1 MRDSIH
7 FSFGTGPGARRVW
20 FGAVVAVALSATAGS
35 ASAAGTW
42 TMAPPNTAAGGQ
54 AFGLWLLTDGR
65 ILSHG
70 SALKNWVVLT
80 PDRKGDYSKGTWKSV
95 ASSPHGRGGAQQHVL
110 KDGRF
115 LQIGGEYVNGPA
127 CTPALCKSGEIYD
140 PVANTWTSIKPA
152 PLDIGDTGSAKLD
165 DGRILDSTR
174 GSGQIQIYDP
184 TKDEWTMGPSMP
196 LKTGQENSWAA
207 LQNGGV
213 LAVGYAKDGA
223 AVYDSAT
230 GKWIRTGPVP
240 SGFDTGDTGGIS
252 LMFDGRVYVYGFG
265 KSYIYTP
272 GASGADPGSW
282 ALGPPL
288 LNGNRAEDEFTNT
301 MPFGKVWG
309 GLVEYTFGPG
319 VILQEFDPM
328 TNTSTSVTPPPDKG
342 NPYPIGYVNLPNGQ
356 VMVTCERNNWI
367 YTSDLEPRDEWRPA
381 VTSVVFNEGHTYTLT
396 GTQLSGL
403 INGADEGDDMT
414 MAENYPIVWLTNEG
428 GDAFFCRT
436 FNFSKMTPMKGN
448 TPQTCQFTTPEG
460 LPDGRYALHV
470 SSVGVQAKDTIPFT
484 VGVGGVAPGTGGASG
499 ATGGASSTGGVS
511 PAGGASAVGGG
522 GQGGAGAVSGGAGG
536 ASGAGTGS
544 GAATAAGGAGGGNGG
559 ATSGTSGGAPGT
571 GGNGS
576 GDDVQTQGQDSSGCG
591 CRVAGTHSRSALLAS
606 LGLLGLASWR
616 GRARRSR
623 RIGVHEPLT
632 K

>member
-1 MRDSIH
+1 MRSLH
-7 FSFGTGPGARRVW
+7 FSFGAGSRGHAGRI
-20 FGAVVAVALSATAGS
+20 GVAIALALSATAQQG
-35 ASAAGTW
+35 SAAGTW

-70 SALKNWVVLT
+70 SSLKNWVILS
-80 PDRKGDYSKGTWKSV
+80 PDRKGDYSKGTWKAAATSQ
-95 ASSPHGRGGAQQHVL
+95 HGRGGAQQAVL

-115 LQIGGEYVNGPA
+115 FQAGGEYVDGPA
-127 CTPALCKSGEIYD
+127 CTAPLCKSGEIYD
-140 PVANTWTSIKPA
+140 PIANTWTPITPA
-152 PLDIGDTGSAKLD
+152 PLDVGDTGMAKLD

-174 GSGQIQIYDP
+174 SGNQIQIYDP
-184 TKDEWTMGPSMP
+184 VKDTWTMGSPMP
-196 LKTGQENSWAA
+196 LRNGQENSWAA

-223 AVYDSAT
+223 AIYDTAT
-230 GKWIRTGPVP
+230 GKWQRTGPVP

-252 LMFDGRVYVYGFG
+252 LMFDGRVFVYGFG

-272 GASGADPGSW
+272 GATGADPGTW

-309 GLVEYTFGPG
+309 GLVEVTFGPG

-328 TNTSTSVTPPPDKG
+328 TNMSTSVTPPPDKG

-367 YTSDLEPRDEWRPA
+367 YASDLQPQDEWRPK
-381 VTSVVFNEGHTYTLT
+381 VTSVVYDQASKSYTLT

-414 MAENYPIVWLTNEG
+414 MAENYPIVWLTNEA
-428 GDAFFCRT
+428 GDVFYCRT
-436 FNFSKMTPMKGN
+436 FDFSNLTPMKGN
-448 TPQTCQFTTPEG
+448 TPQTCQFTTPPDLPEG
-460 LPDGRYALHV
+460 TYALHV
-470 SSVGVQAKDTIPFT
+470 SSVGVQAKDTVPFT
-484 VGVGGVAPGTGGASG
+484 VGSGVPPQSTGGASG
-499 ATGGASSTGGVS
+499 STGGTSSSGSGGS
-511 PAGGASAVGGG
+511 PGAAGSAT
-522 GQGGAGAVSGGAGG
+522 AGTSSGSGGAAG
-536 ASGAGTGS
+536 AGPAGTGGGATANAGGGKSEGKGDAGGMMS
-544 GAATAAGGAGGGNGG
+544 GAAGSVSQGSGGTPGAGNTGND
-559 ATSGTSGGAPGT
+559 ATASRAE
-571 GGNGS
+571 
-576 GDDVQTQGQDSSGCG
+576 DSSSCG
-591 CRVAGTHSRSALLAS
+591 CRTTANSRPSALFAG

-616 GRARRSR
+616 RRERSR
-623 RIGVHEPLT
+623 RRS
-632 K
+632 